1 MNKSY
6 TVQNFLY
13 NGLFVHP
20 KPGKA
25 SYTAKFKGWDLHDV
39 GVAICEC
46 SDGIERHIPTCQLD
60 GFKISDYPKHET
72 PKEVEEM
79 KLRFG
84 VHMGTGSK
92 S

>member
-1 MNKSY
+1 MEY
-6 TVQNFLY
+6 EVENFLY

-25 SYTAKFKGWDLHDV
+25 SYKAKFKDWDLHDV

-46 SDGIERHIPTCQLD
+46 TDGVERHIPTCQLV
-60 GFKISDYPKHET
+60 GFNPSDYPKHEV
-72 PKEVEEM
+72 PAEVALM
-79 KLRFG
+79 IKKNG
-84 VHMGTGSK
+84 AHIGAYSH